1 VYLTLWQRVEMATL
15 FTKWNSTE
23 LESYLIEI
31 TSKILNRT
39 DDLVA
44 DGSYVV
50 DKILDKT
57 GSKGMG
63 RWTVQEAAEQ
73 SIAAPVIAAALDGRY
88 ISSRKEERIVAS
100 EILHCPTS
108 DMPSI
113 GKEQLLA
120 DLQAALYCAKLASGA
135 QGMGIIEAASIKHRW
150 NADVSLCAMV
160 WRAGC
165 IIRA

>member
-1 VYLTLWQRVEMATL
+1 VYLTLWQRVEMATS
-15 FTKWNSTE
+15 FTKWNATE

-57 GSKGMG
+57 GSKGTG
-63 RWTVQEAAEQ
+63 RWTVQEAAKQ

-100 EILHCPTS
+100 KILHGPTS
-108 DMPSI
+108 
-113 GKEQLLA
+113 E
-120 DLQAALYCAKLASGA
+120 Y
-135 QGMGIIEAASIKHRW
+135 HR
-150 NADVSLCAMV
+150 V
-160 WRAGC
+160 
-165 IIRA
+165 IRNNY